1 MKTQLKDRVLWF
13 DGTSEVSAE
22 LVPQLFLLGVHPEQI
37 VVREK
42 DEDLV
47 QFDQLSD
54 IPLATTKDKNGQF
67 DLTWDVPSEYLGM
80 DLISYLA
87 KRIDALGF
95 TTKSAYINRVN
106 AELQEIR
113 LRGLDNLFKS
123 LIYVVDTFKKNGT
136 VWGVGRGSS
145 CASLVLFL
153 MGLHKVD
160 PILYNI
166 PMQEFFHD

>member
-1 MKTQLKDRVLWF
+1 M
-13 DGTSEVSAE
+13 
-22 LVPQLFLLGVHPEQI
+22 
-37 VVREK
+37 
-42 DEDLV
+42 V

-54 IPLATTKDKNGQF
+54 IPLATSKLKNGQF
-67 DLTWDVPSEYLGM
+67 DLTWDVPSEFLSLDLTDYLVKQ
-80 DLISYLA
+80 LIAMGLSHSTPYAERL
-87 KRIDALGF
+87 
-95 TTKSAYINRVN
+95 N
-106 AELQEIR
+106 AELQEIHF
-113 LRGLDNLFKS
+113 RGLDNLFKT